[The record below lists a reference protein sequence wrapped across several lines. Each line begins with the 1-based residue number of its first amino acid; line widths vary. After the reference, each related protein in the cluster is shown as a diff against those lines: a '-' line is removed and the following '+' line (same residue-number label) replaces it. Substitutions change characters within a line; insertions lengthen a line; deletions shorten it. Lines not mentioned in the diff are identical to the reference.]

1 MIDQLYLIAEALV
14 RDGIGSV
21 AGTIVRGVS
30 PELSAQLGSVFRGA
44 PDWTAL
50 KLLAMQVSLA
60 LSMALAAFIVYVRLK
75 ESALAQQI
83 DASEQPSGTTPAM
96 EAAPMGQLR
105 ERWNGILTHLDSPRE
120 NDWKVAVIEADKLM
134 DDALARAG
142 FAGDTFGDRLMNI
155 QAGTLVSLDGV
166 WWAHKVRNRLAHE
179 PDYFLRYTEARQAIG
194 YFEAALSELA
204 MI

>member
-1 MIDQLYLIAEALV
+1 MV

-21 AGTIVRGVS
+21 AGAIVRGVS
-30 PELSAQLGSVFRGA
+30 PELTAQLGSMLRGA
-44 PDWTAL
+44 PDWAAL
-50 KLLAMQVSLA
+50 KVLAMQISLSLSFA
-60 LSMALAAFIVYVRLK
+60 LVAFITYVRLK
-75 ESALAQQI
+75 ERALA
-83 DASEQPSGTTPAM
+83 ERT
-96 EAAPMGQLR
+96 AAPDPSQDAASAVATPPAAGMLR
-105 ERWNGILTHLDSPRE
+105 ERWNGVLSHLDSPRE

-155 QAGTLVSLDGV
+155 QPGTLVSLDGV

-194 YFEAALSELA
+194 YFEAALNELA